1 MAYAFR
7 FCLSSAPEGR
17 NDGSGMVAHDIY
29 AEYDT
34 GEGWAVVP
42 GRHKTVL
49 VPSAP
54 LLAALGGAQPVPAYK
69 SALAANINTNATPI
83 TGWAPADL
91 AALMAANDAAAE
103 AATAA
108 DEFITVTLHQS
119 YPVSFTI

>member
-1 MAYAFR
+1 MAYGFR

-49 VPSAP
+49 VPADE
-54 LLAALGGAQPVPAYK
+54 LQAALAAPQPVPAYK
-69 SALAANINTNATPI
+69 SVLAANINTNATPI

-91 AALMAANDAAAE
+91 AALMAANDEAAE
-103 AATAA
+103 AAEAA
-108 DEFITVTLHQS
+108 NMYITVTLHLN